1 MIVLRNIQKN
11 YYLSKSNVVHV
22 LKGVSLAFR
31 KNEFVSVLG
40 PSGCGKTTLLNIIG
54 GLDVCDSGEIVVG
67 GVSTAKF
74 SASDWDN
81 YRNKRI
87 GFVFQSYNLIP
98 HLNAVRNVEMPL
110 VLAGMKKSECRKKA
124 IAVLERVGLKDQIY
138 KKPLQ
143 LSGGQMQRVALAR
156 ALITDPDIILADEP
170 TGALDAESSVQ
181 VMDLLREVSRDRLVI
196 MVTHNNQLAE
206 EYSTRIINL
215 AGGVV
220 AGDNNPLEEGAE
232 EELAEEQPLPI
243 YDESRS
249 VFASLY
255 LDGIAPVHEESV
267 REERSETDK
276 KRAAAARRNRK
287 KNSAPVKKARTR
299 KSHLSFS
306 TAIELSAR
314 TLITKKIRTSLTSFA
329 GSIGIIGII
338 LVLAFSTGVN
348 AYIKNLEEASLSMY
362 PLSISSSSIDP
373 TSILSSFLGGSTNND
388 RESFPSG
395 DTIYTNKVL
404 GNVMKNFTNYTAS
417 NDLPSFKEHLSKTWD
432 DSLGYYKCN
441 YGVSL
446 NVYAKDP
453 QSSDKFMKTEPFTDV
468 MDQALSS
475 LTLFGQN
482 LADNKMIKQA
492 KQYAEYMSSWS
503 ELVDNDELLKTQY
516 DLIGK
521 KSRWPSEKI
530 KTDENGDKVA
540 EVIISVDEKN
550 QINDYSLFMLGL
562 KSESELIEALFKDDF
577 FSTATFSVEELL
589 NLEYYVLGG
598 YNYYSKNDEG
608 HWVKTPKSEQSAEFV
623 KNNYSVKA
631 KVVGVVRPKKGATG
645 LTITGAIGYKSTL
658 TQHLIGQA
666 VENDAVKAQ
675 QKAARYRV
683 DGENVSFEEVT
694 DFSKAKFI
702 SAKDITSTGS
712 RFTENDFNERL
723 TEMGLADE
731 TKPKSIEIYAH
742 TFENKEKIKAYIEA
756 YNAEQVNNGA
766 EKKKIKY
773 TDMLDSMMSFVNTMS
788 DAISKVLIGFTSISL
803 IVSSIMISV
812 IIYTSVLERRKEVGI
827 LRSIGARKLDI
838 TSIFVAESGMLGLY
852 SGLLGVLIG
861 WILTLPINV
870 ILKAKVGIANLA
882 IVLWWHPLA
891 MVAISFA
898 LSITAGVI
906 PALMGAKQDP
916 AVALRTE

>member
-1 MIVLRNIQKN
+1 MIVLRNLQKN
-11 YYLSKSNVVHV
+11 YYLSKTNVVHV

-31 KNEFVSVLG
+31 KNEFVSILG

-124 IAVLERVGLKDQIY
+124 IEVLERVGLKDQIY

-220 AGDNNPLEEGAE
+220 AGDNNPFGEDEEDASSE
-232 EELAEEQPLPI
+232 KPTFTAA
-243 YDESRS
+243 DESRS
-249 VFASLY
+249 EFASLY
-255 LDGIAPVHEESV
+255 LDGVAPTHDETT
-267 REERSETDK
+267 REEQADSGT
-276 KRAAAARRNRK
+276 KRAASAKRK
-287 KNSAPVKKARTR
+287 KEKKTAPVKKARVK
-299 KSHLSFS
+299 KSHLSFG

-314 TLITKKIRTSLTSFA
+314 TLISKKVRTSLTSFA

-373 TSILSSFLGGSTNND
+373 MSILSSFLSGSSGSD
-388 RESFPSG
+388 RESYPSEEK
-395 DTIYTNKVL
+395 IYTNKVL
-404 GNVMKNFTNYTAS
+404 GNVMENLSNYTS
-417 NDLPSFKEHLSKTWD
+417 NNDLPAFNDYLSETWD

-441 YGVSL
+441 YGVHF

-453 QSSDKFMKTEPFTDV
+453 GGSDKFMKTEPFTDV
-468 MDQALSS
+468 MDQALAG
-475 LTLFGQN
+475 LTQLGQS
-482 LADNKMIKQA
+482 LADNPMVNQA
-492 KQYAEYMSSWS
+492 KSYAEYLSSWS

-516 DLIGK
+516 ELVGK
-521 KSRWPSEKI
+521 NSRWPSNEI

-550 QINDYSLFMLGL
+550 QLNDYSLFMLGL
-562 KSESELIEALFKDDF
+562 KSEKDIVAALLQKDF
-577 FSTATFSVEELL
+577 FSKATFDVDDLL
-589 NLEYYVLGG
+589 SLEYFVLGG
-598 YNYYSKNDEG
+598 YDYYAKDGDN
-608 HWVKTPKSEQSAEFV
+608 WVKTPKSEQSGSFV
-623 KNNYSVKA
+623 TSNYSVKA
-631 KVVGVVRPKKGATG
+631 KVVGIVRPRKGATG
-645 LTITGAIGYKSTL
+645 LTITGAIGYKSSL
-658 TQHLIGQA
+658 TKYLISQA
-666 VENDAVKAQ
+666 VESEAVKAQ
-675 QKAARYRV
+675 QATALYK
-683 DGENVSFEEVT
+683 ENGKIVSYSEVT
-694 DFSKAKFI
+694 DFSKATFR
-702 SAKDITSTGS
+702 SAKDITSTS
-712 RFTENDFNERL
+712 STFDEKSYNERL

-731 TKPKSIEIYAH
+731 SNPKSIEIYAH
-742 TFENKEKIKAYIEA
+742 TFENKEKIKAYIDA
-756 YNAEQVNNGA
+756 YNNEQQASGN
-766 EKKKIKY
+766 ESKKIKY

-803 IVSSIMISV
+803 IVSSIMIAV

-852 SGLLGVLIG
+852 SGVLGVLIG
-861 WILTLPINV
+861 WILTLPINA
-870 ILKAKVGIANLA
+870 ILQAKVGVANLA

-891 MVAISFA
+891 MIAISFA

-906 PALMGAKQDP
+906 PAFMGAKQDP